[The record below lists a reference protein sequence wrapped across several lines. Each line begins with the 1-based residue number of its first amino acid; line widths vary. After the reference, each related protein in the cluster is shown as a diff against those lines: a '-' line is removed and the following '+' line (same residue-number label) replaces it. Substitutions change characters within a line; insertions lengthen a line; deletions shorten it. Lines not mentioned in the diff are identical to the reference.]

1 MAEAPNVEGV
11 GVSQSFAFC
20 RIGRCL
26 PCFGL
31 PTELASL
38 VLNTYGRSISR
49 QSSTRVVRGLDLAE
63 RHAS

>member
-1 MAEAPNVEGV
+1 M
-11 GVSQSFAFC
+11 
-20 RIGRCL
+20 GRCL